1 MKNTFNS
8 LSTFEKP
15 RNKIWPV
22 KLLHAIASRGFTL
35 IETIIVMVVLSI
47 AAVAI
52 INLQGNV
59 FYGQSNNK
67 DLQVG
72 AQLLQECAE
81 QVIAVRRKSGLNAV
95 TTSTCNAL
103 GNYGGFGVPLI
114 TITDD
119 NTGVAC
125 PTGGNCKQ
133 VMITLSKGGSS
144 LTPVTIEL
152 VNY

>member
-1 MKNTFNS
+1 MRLFKSFHM
-8 LSTFEKP
+8 
-15 RNKIWPV
+15 V
-22 KLLHAIASRGFTL
+22 ASSGFTL
-35 IETIIVMVVLSI
+35 IETIIVMVILSI

-59 FYGQSNNK
+59 FNGQSNNK

-103 GNYGGFGVPLI
+103 GNYGGFGVPII
-114 TITDD
+114 TIAAD
-119 NTGVAC
+119 NTGAVC
-125 PTGGNCKQ
+125 PTGGTCNQ

-144 LTPVTIEL
+144 LTPVTVEL

>member
-1 MKNTFNS
+1 MKYAQALFQNFNQS
-8 LSTFEKP
+8 QKLKP
-15 RNKIWPV
+15 
-22 KLLHAIASRGFTL
+22 LLAFSVLAAKGFTL
-35 IETIIVMVVLSI
+35 IETVVVMVILGI

-114 TITDD
+114 TITAD
-119 NTGVAC
+119 NTGAAC
-125 PTGGNCKQ
+125 PTGGNCNQ